1 MARFLVIGLC
11 AIGWLVLAG
20 GIIAPL
26 AGIPLAAGQSGA
38 ISTEPVAVPAWQ
50 VLLVRSLALSLTTTV
65 VAVALGLLPAAVLGS
80 ASPRRLPTLVGL
92 TLLPLLVP
100 PQVYA
105 YAWQLVAAP
114 ASPLSGFLPD
124 SVSDMWLGGAIRA
137 GLISAGW
144 LWPVSAMILAAGWR
158 SAGRTAFTLA
168 LLDAGPTRAYLRAVI
183 PSLRSHL
190 MAAAGTVFAISLL
203 EYAIPHLTRCRV
215 YATELLVL
223 VDVGAPAGQI
233 MRMAAQAVAILL
245 VLAVAVVLV
254 IRPTAHW
261 AQVGTDNE
269 TANLL
274 RPGRTGV
281 QAGAGRLAW
290 AGAALV
296 WVATLIVPVGIMSAM
311 KPGGSSWAASFSILG
326 REWLSSLGIALAAGA
341 VAIALASATAV
352 LDAAARTRWARGG
365 GWATFLAA
373 ATPPAALGVGFVL
386 IYNRPG
392 VVGDL
397 YTDTPCVWILSL
409 VSRYGALAVL
419 IVWLAIGRR
428 GNAAVDQARADGA
441 GAAGV
446 LAHVLLPMIWPSLLA
461 AGLIVTMLAMFE
473 VVITQMTGPV
483 GYPSIAVTLLGQMH
497 YGRDNVVITTS
508 QAVVVAGFVLTQVCG
523 RLLLVGREK

>member
-11 AIGWLVLAG
+11 GIGWLVLAG
-20 GIIAPL
+20 GIVAPL
-26 AGIPLAAGQSGA
+26 VGVFAATGQSGS
-38 ISTEPVAVPAWQ
+38 ISTELVAVPAWQ
-50 VLLVRSLALSLTTTV
+50 ALLLRSLAMSLTTTV
-65 VAVALGLLPAAVLGS
+65 AAVALGLLPAAVLGS
-80 ASPRRLPTLVGL
+80 APPRRLPTLVGL

-105 YAWQLVAAP
+105 YAWQLVSAP
-114 ASPLSGFLPD
+114 ASPLSRFMPD

-168 LLDAGPTRAYLRAVI
+168 LLDAGPTRAYFKAVI
-183 PSLRSHL
+183 PSLRTHL
-190 MAAAGTVFAISLL
+190 VGAAATVFAVSLL
-203 EYAIPHLTRCRV
+203 EYAIPHLTRCRI

-223 VDVGAPAGQI
+223 VDAGAPAGQTI
-233 MRMAAQAVAILL
+233 RMAVQVIAILI
-245 VLAVAVVLV
+245 VLAVAVIWVV
-254 IRPTAHW
+254 RPTVHW
-261 AQVGTDNE
+261 EPAGMDNE

-281 QAGAGRLAW
+281 QGDVGW
-290 AGAALV
+290 FTCAGAALV
-296 WVATLIVPVGIMSAM
+296 WVCTLGVPVGIMSAM
-311 KPGGSSWAASFSILG
+311 KPGGSSWAASFSILS
-326 REWLSSLGIALAAGA
+326 REWLSSLSIALAAGMA
-341 VAIALASATAV
+341 AIALASGTAT
-352 LDAAARTRWARGG
+352 LGAAARSRWARTGS
-365 GWATFLAA
+365 WATFLAA
-373 ATPPAALGVGFVL
+373 AVPPAALGVGFVL

-392 VVGDL
+392 LVGDL

-428 GNAAVDQARADGA
+428 GSAAVDQARADGA
-441 GAAGV
+441 GATGV
-446 LAHVLLPMIWPSLLA
+446 LAYVLLPMIWPSLLA

-508 QAVVVAGFVLTQVCG
+508 QTVVIAGFILTQICG
-523 RLLLVGREK
+523 RLLMVGREK